1 MKKKIIVFLISLLMM
16 LVLFPIS
23 TLAEDVNSDGY
34 NDNDFNKIQ
43 MFLNQ
48 PSAISGKTNGDCI
61 NPASYNAADPTTWLG
76 VTWSSDTE
84 KRVTAINWMDIGL
97 AGNMDISNL
106 TSLTN
111 LQCYYN
117 EISSIN
123 LSGDTALNVIDVCNN
138 NLSSLS
144 IPSNPQYLCCGYNNI
159 TSLNLSGKNNL
170 TYLYCTDNQLTSL
183 NISGCSSLYQLYCDY
198 NKLSGTLDVSE
209 LNGLYYLFCN
219 DNSLSSLVLSDD
231 NWYSYLYTQN
241 NKIKSI
247 TTSMFASGQIFTASG
262 NGYINLNMDI
272 SDYEIY
278 LLGDSYSNS
287 LFYNWTAGD
296 NEISDSPIH
305 YLNPQQPAT
314 FSLTAN
320 FKPGLTASPS
330 DGVIYEGGRI
340 TISPLF
346 EGGTWKYDDKYL
358 SGNFSNAENPEFKG
372 LKSGKTTVE
381 YTSPDYDYEE
391 APYSE
396 GEGDRISA
404 NSAGS
409 NSWAA
414 HQNLPDIK
422 SYNQHQK
429 DTVAIQQE
437 ETEGPDLTTEMEIT
451 IKDTLLPQTG
461 QNFIPAIML
470 GSIGLI
476 TASAI
481 LLIKRKNKKA

>member
-1 MKKKIIVFLISLLMM
+1 MKKKTTVFIISLLML
-16 LVLFPIS
+16 LVFFPTS
-23 TLAEDVNSDGY
+23 ALAEDANSDGY
-34 NDNDFNKIQ
+34 NDNDFSKLQ
-43 MFLNQ
+43 TFLNQ
-48 PSAISGKTNGDCI
+48 PSSVSGKTNGDCI
-61 NPASYNAADPTTWLG
+61 NPASYNSADPTTWLG
-76 VTWSSDTE
+76 VIWSDDTQ
-84 KRVTAINWMDIGL
+84 KRVTAIYWADKAL
-97 AGNMDISNL
+97 AGNIDISNF
-106 TSLTN
+106 TSLST

-123 LSGDTALNVIDVCNN
+123 LNGDLSLTEIDVCNN

-170 TYLYCTDNQLTSL
+170 AYLYCNDNELTSL
-183 NISGCSSLYQLYCDY
+183 NISGCSSLYQLYCEN

-209 LNGLYYLFCN
+209 FNNLYYLFCN
-219 DNSLSSLVLSDD
+219 DNSLSALKLSKD
-231 NWYSYLYTQN
+231 NWYSYLYTEG

-247 TTSMFASGQIFTASG
+247 TTSMFASGQTFTAQG

-272 SDYEIY
+272 SYYEIY

-305 YLNPQQPAT
+305 YLNPIQPAT
-314 FSLTAN
+314 LNLTAN
-320 FKPGLTASPS
+320 FKPGLTSTPS
-330 DGVIYEGGRI
+330 DGVIYEGGRV

-346 EGGTWKYDDKYL
+346 AGGTWKYDDDYL
-358 SGNFSNAENPEFKG
+358 SGNTANAENPEFKG
-372 LKSGKTTVE
+372 LKPGKTIVE
-381 YTSPDYDYEE
+381 YTAPDYDYEE
-391 APYSE
+391 APE
-396 GEGDRISA
+396 GEGDRVSA
-404 NSAGS
+404 NSVDS
-409 NSWAA
+409 KSWAA

-429 DTVAIQQE
+429 NTVSIQQE
-437 ETEGPDLTTEMEIT
+437 ETEWPDLTTEMEIT

-461 QNFIPAIML
+461 QNFFTAIML
-470 GSIGLI
+470 GSVGLI
-476 TASAI
+476 TASAA